1 MNTVIPILPL
11 ETAGAK
17 CTRCKGAVCCTYLT
31 QELKTPR
38 SIEDFDLLLWQ
49 LSHRDTQAY
58 KDEDGWFLLVNNPC
72 RHLQPDGRCGIYERR
87 PQVCRDHSTDDC
99 EVDGPAG
106 ADDFDLFFPDYEA
119 LDAYCRKKFKNW
131 DARFDKGEKKKRAAR
146 AA

>member
-17 CTRCKGAVCCTYLT
+17 CARCQGAVCCTYLT

-38 SIEDFDLLLWQ
+38 SMEDFDLLLWQ

-72 RHLQPDGRCGIYERR
+72 RHLLADGRCNIYERR

-106 ADDFDLFFPDYEA
+106 ADDFDLFFPDYES

>member
-17 CTRCKGAVCCTYLT
+17 CARCQGAVCCTYLT
-31 QELKTPR
+31 QQLKTPR
-38 SIEDFDLLLWQ
+38 SMEDFDLLLWQ
-49 LSHRDTQAY
+49 LAHRDTQAY
-58 KDEDGWFLLVNNPC
+58 KDEDGWFLLVNHPC
-72 RHLQPDGRCGIYERR
+72 RHLLADGRCGIYDTR

-106 ADDFDLFFPDYEA
+106 PADFELFFPDHES
-119 LDAYCRKKFKNW
+119 LEAYCRKKFKNW
-131 DARFDKGEKKKRAAR
+131 DARFDRGERKKRIAR